1 MSASA
6 SVSATKSAG
15 AAASAAQEVD
25 AGGGAAVDAAGAFLE
40 AARVVAL
47 ATPRVAAG
55 RLAGPG
61 ILDATL
67 EGPASRGAAAVERRP
82 ATIALALISAP
93 SAHRRPLAF
102 ARLAHALGAHVVPS
116 TIERHLGAGEVVAL
130 LEGQPVLLGKLRGKL
145 AVENDGTLVALLSAP
160 RPASEGEAWDTA
172 AVTALHPT
180 SALLVK
186 RWEGWAGAPVAAPGE
201 RARLVRD
208 VVEMLALD
216 YLAGH
221 GTRRALLYVAEREA
235 LILEDNRE
243 AFPDHVQRALV
254 DPLLRRLRAVA
265 RFPRGLRDALAR
277 FDRARAEAVLHPGGF
292 EDWLVS
298 PRSLVELD
306 ERRAGLLSLIEAQI
320 ALRGEAAV
328 LSL

>member
-1 MSASA
+1 M
-6 SVSATKSAG
+6 
-15 AAASAAQEVD
+15 
-25 AGGGAAVDAAGAFLE
+25 
-40 AARVVAL
+40 VAL

-61 ILDATL
+61 IRDATL

-201 RARLVRD
+201 RARLVDATRAGDAGARLSGGARD
-208 VVEMLALD
+208 A
-216 YLAGH
+216 AGRCSTWPS
-221 GTRRALLYVAEREA
+221 GRRWAPSGQP
-235 LILEDNRE
+235 E

-254 DPLLRRLRAVA
+254 DAAATAAGGGALSPGCAERARALRLRARRQV
-265 RFPRGLRDALAR
+265 
-277 FDRARAEAVLHPGGF
+277 VLHPGGF

-306 ERRAGLLSLIEAQI
+306 ERRAGLLSSIEAQI
-320 ALRGEAAV
+320 ALREAAV